1 MLALSKAGEGLVVY
15 ADVLMVT
22 NLFINYFLLSAVK
35 LLLRVSVPRK
45 RILFGALIGSVYA
58 LTIFLPKL
66 PTAVSALM
74 NLSASALMVF
84 AAFPIHS
91 RKKFLKAFLAFFVIN
106 FAFAGTML
114 ALWLFFRPNGMIYQ
128 NGTVYFDIDIKILI
142 GTTVL
147 CYILLTCFSRI
158 LRKRAPDNVLYD
170 VEITNAGKTVCAKAL
185 LDTGHALTDGFS
197 DTPVLVI
204 SHRLA
209 KALAPPEL
217 QSFLDSDI
225 SPYAI
230 KDLRLIPYTS
240 VNGEGVLKAFCAQRI
255 CVPQKDYALNHIL
268 LAQSKADFTS
278 TEYEVLLCSD
288 FFERGGTQNV
298 YAKTKNTSA
307 KTMSL
312 FSSGRHSLHKR
323 S

>member
-1 MLALSKAGEGLVVY
+1 MLLAKAGEGLVVY

-35 LLLRVSVPRK
+35 LLLRVSVSRK
-45 RILFGALIGSVYA
+45 RIILGALIGSVYA

-84 AAFPIHS
+84 AAFPLQS
-91 RKKFLKAFLAFFVIN
+91 KKLFFKAFLAFFAIN
-106 FAFAGTML
+106 FALAGTML

-128 NGTVYFDIDIKILI
+128 NGTVYFNIDIKILI

-158 LRKRAPDNVLYD
+158 LRKRAPDNALYD

-197 DTPVLVI
+197 DTPVLVV

-209 KALAPPEL
+209 KALAPPNL

-225 SPYAI
+225 PPCNV

-240 VNGEGVLKAFCAQRI
+240 VSGKGVLKAFCAQSI
-255 CVPQKDYALNHIL
+255 CVPQKENYTLNHIL
-268 LAQSKADFTS
+268 LAQSKTDFTS

-298 YAKTKNTSA
+298 YSKAENTTG

-312 FSSGRHSLHKR
+312 FSSGRHPLHKR

>member
-147 CYILLTCFSRI
+147 CYILLTSCQS
-158 LRKRAPDNVLYD
+158 VG
-170 VEITNAGKTVCAKAL
+170 TAGTAIVFGFGHFAL
-185 LDTGHALTDGFS
+185 CHK
-197 DTPVLVI
+197 
-204 SHRLA
+204 RLA
-209 KALAPPEL
+209 V
-217 QSFLDSDI
+217 DSVYQREWRRG
-225 SPYAI
+225 SESVLRTTYLCAAKGLRI
-230 KDLRLIPYTS
+230 KSYTA
-240 VNGEGVLKAFCAQRI
+240 G
-255 CVPQKDYALNHIL
+255 
-268 LAQSKADFTS
+268 
-278 TEYEVLLCSD
+278 
-288 FFERGGTQNV
+288 
-298 YAKTKNTSA
+298 AK
-307 KTMSL
+307 
-312 FSSGRHSLHKR
+312 
-323 S
+323 